1 MLLVEDEAKLAALVA
16 RGLTERGD
24 VVDVVATGSEALA
37 SARERG
43 VRRRSCSTSVL
54 PDLDGFEVCRRLRA
68 ERVWT
73 PVLMLTART
82 AVADRIAGLDS
93 GADDY
98 LAKPFA
104 FQELLARM
112 RALARRGPVPR
123 PTELEVGDLRLD
135 PAGRRVWRG
144 ADRGVAVGR
153 EFALLEA
160 FMRRPGQ
167 VLTREQLLALAWGD
181 HHEVASNVVDVY
193 VRYLRAKI
201 DRPFGVEH
209 AAHGARRGLSA
220 HRGDRVRGWTPG
232 TMAVA
237 DTGRAGLPR
246 RHQRGAGRARR
257 LRPRASGRCAGG
269 AAAGHV
275 AAEADRLE
283 AMPGRERLEAV
294 RALGGEV
301 HAQVLTPQGDVRAS
315 SSLVAGPFVGVQRDR
330 RGTGAR
336 AG

>member
-16 RGLTERGD
+16 RGLTERGH
-24 VVDVVATGSEALA
+24 VVDTVASGSEAVA
-37 SARERG
+37 SARTRAYDVILLDVG
-43 VRRRSCSTSVL
+43 L
-54 PDLDGFEVCRRLRA
+54 PDFDGFRVCRSLRQ

-82 AVADRIAGLDS
+82 AVADRITGLDS

-123 PTELEVGDLRLD
+123 PTELEVGTLRLD

-144 ADRGVAVGR
+144 ADEVSLSGR

-193 VRYLRAKI
+193 VRYVRAKI
-201 DRPFGVEH
+201 DRPFGVTTLH
-209 AAHGARRGLSA
+209 T
-220 HRGDRVRGWTPG
+220 V
-232 TMAVA
+232 
-237 DTGRAGLPR
+237 
-246 RHQRGAGRARR
+246 
-257 LRPRASGRCAGG
+257 
-269 AAAGHV
+269 
-275 AAEADRLE
+275 
-283 AMPGRERLEAV
+283 
-294 RALGGEV
+294 
-301 HAQVLTPQGDVRAS
+301 
-315 SSLVAGPFVGVQRDR
+315 
-330 RGTGAR
+330 RGTGYRLTGETA
-336 AG
+336 